1 MWSRYSAAA
10 CGRVTSSKGR
20 MPASSFDGR
29 AATVVELHAFAADPV
44 GRRVAVIA
52 AVGEEPSALAAKRAT
67 STIPIVFGIGGDPL
81 SPAQRPQCFGSGV
94 TKRKGPDDSPGRRNE
109 RR

>member
-1 MWSRYSAAA
+1 MVEVFRR
-10 CGRVTSSKGR
+10 GLREGN
-20 MPASSFDGR
+20 
-29 AATVVELHAFAADPV
+29 VVEGENASIEFRWASGDCSRLHAFAADPV